1 MFSIR
6 YAGDIE
12 SRRSKKTQDRTLEE
26 FQRSNPEF
34 VSKWA
39 QKQKESTKQ
48 IEKLPT
54 ATEFPSLVSTIP
66 SKQAENEIDE
76 YILNELDK
84 SLFEEDYVYNQF
96 INEYLDTEPYMEFV
110 DEEEFLQF
118 HFNNDSSF
126 YSE

>member
-39 QKQKESTKQ
+39 QKQKTSTKQ
-48 IEKLPT
+48 IENCPLQLN
-54 ATEFPSLVSTIP
+54 FMLVSTIP